1 MGSRSALVLSL
12 ALVSGACSS
21 GGSGAGHS
29 AAGVDSDPSDS
40 GAVGCTLIGCG
51 DAATINLQSPTG
63 AWTPGNYQIALV
75 VDGGPATCTLPIPSS
90 PSPTSDI
97 VGTCTSG
104 LAAIFQGE
112 SHCQTLPSDGAVS
125 GEICTPVPGHF
136 FMTVTLDGTPPQV
149 DLTVMRNGNALVDQ
163 TIEFMYQD
171 FQPNGPQCGSSCRG
185 ASASVT
191 VGSSIVD
198 AGSSEDSGTEDGL
211 MGDE

>member
-1 MGSRSALVLSL
+1 VFALSL
-12 ALVSGACSS
+12 AFLSGACSS
-21 GGSGAGHS
+21 GGSGAGSS
-29 AAGVDSDPSDS
+29 AAGIDADPSDS

-104 LAAIFQGE
+104 LTAIFQGE
-112 SHCQTLPSDGAVS
+112 TQCQTLPSDGAVS
-125 GEICTPVPGHF
+125 GGICRPVPGHF
-136 FMTVTLDGTPPQV
+136 FLTLTLDGTPPQV
-149 DLTVMRNGNALVDQ
+149 DLTVMRDGNALVDQ
-163 TIEFMYQD
+163 TVEFMYQD
-171 FQPNGPQCGSSCRG
+171 FQPNGPQCGPSCRG

-191 VGSSIVD
+191 VVSSIVD
-198 AGSSEDSGTEDGL
+198 AGSSEDSGTEESPMVDGSR
-211 MGDE
+211 E